1 MLGQHAGLSTT
12 RQVKENAPMRAGR
25 DCPLDYRLAADA
37 FSGEALFAC
46 ETLYVVGGLYG
57 NRQALAALQRRLA
70 AEPKARV
77 VFNGDA
83 HWFDRDPEIFQQ
95 IEQGISA
102 HLALR
107 GNVETELGRADD
119 SGAGCGCA
127 YPRSVDNAVVE
138 RSNAIQQELNSTVQ
152 GLPGMAECLAARPAT
167 ALVSVGGRRVAI
179 SHGDEQS
186 LAGWSCSREALG
198 EPQRQQQL
206 DQWLATNRL
215 SVLATSHSCAAVALN
230 LEHGALTN
238 NGAAG
243 MPNFAGGRYG
253 LLSRIATT
261 PHPAAL
267 YRCQRDGLYIEALP
281 LNYDHHA
288 FLADFD
294 RQWPAHS
301 PAALSYRSRVLGQL
315 SDRPEHALLAGFSL
329 CQSLCTLETL
339 TDE

>member
-1 MLGQHAGLSTT
+1 
-12 RQVKENAPMRAGR
+12 MRAGR
-25 DCPLDYRLAADA
+25 DCPLDYRLAWDA
-37 FSGEALFAC
+37 FSGEPAFEC
-46 ETLYVVGGLYG
+46 DTLYVVGGLYG

-70 AEPKARV
+70 AEPQARV

-95 IEQGISA
+95 IEQGLVA
-102 HLALR
+102 HLPLR

-127 YPRSVDNAVVE
+127 YPMTVEEAVVE
-138 RSNAIQQELNSTVQ
+138 RSNAIQQTLNRTVQ
-152 GLPGMAECLAARPAT
+152 GLPGMAERLAARPST
-167 ALVSVGGRRVAI
+167 ALVSVGGQRVAI

-186 LAGWSCSREALG
+186 LAGWSCSRESLS
-198 EPQRQQQL
+198 EPARQQQL
-206 DQWLATNRL
+206 DAWFTANRVH
-215 SVLATSHSCAAVALN
+215 VLATSHTCSAVALN
-230 LEHGALTN
+230 LENGALIN

-243 MPNFAGGRYG
+243 LPNFAGGRYG

-267 YRCQRDGLYIEALP
+267 YRCQRDGLFIEALP
-281 LNYDHHA
+281 LNYEHDA

-294 RQWPAHS
+294 RQWPDDS
-301 PAALSYRSRVLGQL
+301 PAALSYRSRINGTVADQP
-315 SDRPEHALLAGFSL
+315 SQALLAGFNL
-329 CQSLCTLETL
+329 CQSLCALEAL

>member
-1 MLGQHAGLSTT
+1 
-12 RQVKENAPMRAGR
+12 MRAGR
-25 DCPLDYRLAADA
+25 DCPLDYRLAKDA
-37 FSGEALFAC
+37 FSSEPLFDC
-46 ETLYVVGGLYG
+46 EVLYVVGGLYG

-70 AEPKARV
+70 AEPNARV

-83 HWFDRDPEIFQQ
+83 HWFDRDPQVFQQ
-95 IEQGISA
+95 IEQGLA
-102 HLALR
+102 THLALR

-127 YPRSVDNAVVE
+127 YPATVEEAVVE
-138 RSNAIQQELNSTVQ
+138 RSNVIQQELNKTVQ
-152 GLPGMAECLAARPAT
+152 GLPGMAELLAARPST
-167 ALVSVGGRRVAI
+167 ALVRVAGQRVAI

-198 EPQRQQQL
+198 EPARQQQL
-206 DQWLATNRL
+206 NAWFAAQNVKL
-215 SVLATSHSCAAVALN
+215 LATSHSCSAVALN
-230 LEHGALTN
+230 LEHGALIN

-243 MPNFAGGRYG
+243 LPNFAGGRYG

-267 YRCQRDGLYIEALP
+267 YRCQRDGLFIEALP
-281 LNYDHHA
+281 LNYDHDA

-301 PAALSYRSRVLGQL
+301 PAALSYRSRVLGQMA
-315 SDRPEHALLAGFSL
+315 DRPEHALLAGFSL
-329 CQSLCTLETL
+329 CQSLCALEAL

>member
-1 MLGQHAGLSTT
+1 
-12 RQVKENAPMRAGR
+12 MRAGR
-25 DCPLDYRLAADA
+25 DCPLDYRLTQDA
-37 FSGEALFAC
+37 FRGEPLFDC
-46 ETLYVVGGLYG
+46 DVLYVVGGLYG

-95 IEQGISA
+95 IEQGLGA

-107 GNVETELGRADD
+107 GNVETELGRATD

-127 YPRSVDNAVVE
+127 YPMEVDEVVVE
-138 RSNAIQQELNSTVQ
+138 RSNAIQAELNNTVQ
-152 GLPGMAECLAARPAT
+152 GLPGMAERLAARPST
-167 ALVSVGGRRVAI
+167 ALVSVAGQRVAI

-186 LAGWSCSREALG
+186 LAGWNCSREALS
-198 EPQRQQQL
+198 EPARQQQL
-206 DQWLATNRL
+206 DAWFAAQQVQ
-215 SVLATSHSCAAVALN
+215 VLATSHSCAAVALN
-230 LEHGALTN
+230 LENGALIN

-267 YRCQRDGLYIEALP
+267 YRCQRDGLFIEALP
-281 LNYDHHA
+281 LNYDHDA
-288 FLADFD
+288 FLTDFD

-301 PAALSYRSRVLGQL
+301 PAAQSYRSRILGAVTDQ
-315 SDRPEHALLAGFSL
+315 PAHALLTGFAL
-329 CQSLCTLETL
+329 CQSLCALEAL

>member
-1 MLGQHAGLSTT
+1 
-12 RQVKENAPMRAGR
+12 MRAGR
-25 DCPLDYRLAADA
+25 DCPLDYRLARDA
-37 FSGEALFAC
+37 FNGEPLFEC
-46 ETLYVVGGLYG
+46 QVLYVAGGLYG
-57 NRQALAALQRRLA
+57 NRQALAAVQRRLA
-70 AEPKARV
+70 AEPNARV

-83 HWFDRDPEIFQQ
+83 HWFDRDPQIFQQ

-127 YPRSVDNAVVE
+127 YPMTVEEAVVE
-138 RSNAIQQELNSTVQ
+138 RSNAIQQELNRTVQ
-152 GLPGMAECLAARPAT
+152 GLPGMDERLAIRPST
-167 ALVSVGGRRVAI
+167 ALVSVAGQRVAI

-186 LAGWSCSREALG
+186 LAGWSCSRESLSEAA
-198 EPQRQQQL
+198 RQQQL
-206 DQWLATNRL
+206 NAWFATHNVT
-215 SVLATSHSCAAVALN
+215 VLATSHTCSAVALN
-230 LEHGALTN
+230 LEHGALIN

-243 MPNFAGGRYG
+243 LPNFAGGRYG

-267 YRCQRDGLYIEALP
+267 YRCQRDGLFIEALP
-281 LNYDHHA
+281 LNYNHDA

-315 SDRPEHALLAGFSL
+315 ADRPEHALLAGFSL
-329 CQSLCTLETL
+329 CQSLCALEAL

>member
-1 MLGQHAGLSTT
+1 
-12 RQVKENAPMRAGR
+12 MRAGR
-25 DCPLDYRLAADA
+25 DCPLDYRLAKDA
-37 FSGEALFAC
+37 FSSEPLFDC
-46 ETLYVVGGLYG
+46 EVLYVVGGLYG

-70 AEPKARV
+70 AEPNARV

-95 IEQGISA
+95 IEKGISE
-102 HLALR
+102 HLALC

-127 YPRSVDNAVVE
+127 YPMTVEEAVVE
-138 RSNAIQQELNSTVQ
+138 RSNAIQLELNRTVQ
-152 GLPGMAECLAARPAT
+152 GLPSMAAHLAARPST
-167 ALVSVGGRRVAI
+167 ALVSVAGQRVAI

-186 LAGWSCSREALG
+186 LAGWSCSRESLSDST
-198 EPQRQQQL
+198 RQQQL
-206 DQWLATNRL
+206 DAWFAESNVQ
-215 SVLATSHSCAAVALN
+215 VLATSHTCSAVALN
-230 LEHGALTN
+230 LKHGALIN

-243 MPNFAGGRYG
+243 LPNFASGRYG

-267 YRCQRDGLYIEALP
+267 YRCQRDGLFIEALP
-281 LNYDHHA
+281 LNYDHTA

-294 RQWPAHS
+294 RQWPTDS
-301 PAALSYRSRVLGQL
+301 PAALSYRARVLGQL
-315 SDRPEHALLAGFSL
+315 SDRPETALLAGFSL
-329 CQSLCTLETL
+329 CQSLCALEAL

>member
-1 MLGQHAGLSTT
+1 
-12 RQVKENAPMRAGR
+12 MRAGR
-25 DCPLDYRLAADA
+25 DCPLDYRLTRDA
-37 FSGEALFAC
+37 FSGAPLFDC
-46 ETLYVVGGLYG
+46 EVLYVVGGLYG
-57 NRQALAALQRRLA
+57 NRQALAAVQRRLA
-70 AEPKARV
+70 SEPHARV

-95 IEQGISA
+95 IEQGLSA

-127 YPRSVDNAVVE
+127 YPMTVDEAVVE
-138 RSNAIQQELNSTVQ
+138 RSNAIQLELNKTVQ
-152 GLPGMAECLAARPAT
+152 GLPGMAERLASRPST
-167 ALVSVGGRRVAI
+167 ALVSVGGQRIAI

-186 LAGWSCSREALG
+186 LAGWSCSRESLS
-198 EPQRQQQL
+198 EPERQEQL
-206 DQWLATNRL
+206 DAWFTANRVQ
-215 SVLATSHSCAAVALN
+215 VLATSHTCSAVALN
-230 LEHGALTN
+230 LEHGALIN

-243 MPNFAGGRYG
+243 LPNFAGGRYG
-253 LLSRIATT
+253 LLTRIATT

-281 LNYDHHA
+281 LNYDHAA

-294 RQWPAHS
+294 RQWPTHS
-301 PAALSYRSRVLGQL
+301 PAALSYRTRVLGQL

-329 CQSLCTLETL
+329 CQSLCALEAL

>member
-1 MLGQHAGLSTT
+1 
-12 RQVKENAPMRAGR
+12 MRAGR

-37 FSGEALFAC
+37 FAGEPLFDC
-46 ETLYVVGGLYG
+46 QVLYVVGGLYG
-57 NRQALAALQRRLA
+57 NRQALAALERRLA
-70 AEPKARV
+70 AEPDARV

-83 HWFDRDPEIFQQ
+83 HWFDRDPQIFQQ

-107 GNVETELGRADD
+107 GNVETELGRATD

-127 YPRSVDNAVVE
+127 YPITVEEAVVE
-138 RSNAIQQELNSTVQ
+138 RSNAIQRQLNQTVQ
-152 GLPGMAECLAARPAT
+152 GLPGMAERLAARPST
-167 ALVSVGGRRVAI
+167 ALLSVAGRRVAI

-186 LAGWSCSREALG
+186 LAGWNCSRESLS
-198 EPQRQQQL
+198 EPARQQQL
-206 DQWLATNRL
+206 GAWCAAQRVQ
-215 SVLATSHSCAAVALN
+215 VLATSHSCAAVALN
-230 LEHGALTN
+230 LEQAALIN

-253 LLSRIATT
+253 LLSRIAST

-267 YRCQRDGLYIEALP
+267 YRCQRDGLFIEALP
-281 LNYDHHA
+281 LNYDHDT

-294 RQWPAHS
+294 RQWSAHS
-301 PAALSYRSRVLGQL
+301 PAALSYRTRILGTVADQ
-315 SDRPEHALLAGFSL
+315 PQHALLAGFSL
-329 CQSLCTLETL
+329 CQSLCALETL

>member
-1 MLGQHAGLSTT
+1 
-12 RQVKENAPMRAGR
+12 MRAGR
-25 DCPLDYRLAADA
+25 DCPLDYRLARDA
-37 FSGEALFAC
+37 FRGEPLFDCQA
-46 ETLYVVGGLYG
+46 LYVVGGLYG
-57 NRQALAALQRRLA
+57 NRQALAAVQRRVA
-70 AEPKARV
+70 TEPAARV

-95 IEQGISA
+95 IEQGLSA

-127 YPRSVDNAVVE
+127 YPMEVDDAVVE
-138 RSNAIQQELNSTVQ
+138 RSNAIQRELNRTVQ
-152 GLPGMAECLAARPAT
+152 GLPGMAERLAARPST
-167 ALVSVGGRRVAI
+167 ALVRVGGQRVAI

-186 LAGWSCSREALG
+186 LAGWSCSRESLS
-198 EPQRQQQL
+198 EPERQQQL
-206 DQWLATNRL
+206 DSWFVAHNVT
-215 SVLATSHSCAAVALN
+215 VLATSHTCSAVALN
-230 LEHGALTN
+230 LEHGALIN

-243 MPNFAGGRYG
+243 LPNFAGGRYG
-253 LLSRIATT
+253 LLSRIAST

-267 YRCQRDGLYIEALP
+267 YRCQRDGLFIEALP
-281 LNYDHHA
+281 LSYDHTA

-294 RQWPAHS
+294 RQWPADS
-301 PAALSYRSRVLGQL
+301 PATLSYRTRVLGQL

-329 CQSLCTLETL
+329 CQSLCALEAL

>member
-1 MLGQHAGLSTT
+1 
-12 RQVKENAPMRAGR
+12 MRAGR
-25 DCPLDYRLAADA
+25 DCPLDYRLTRDA
-37 FSGEALFAC
+37 FSGEPLFEC
-46 ETLYVVGGLYG
+46 DTLYVVGGLYG
-57 NRQALAALQRRLA
+57 NRQALAALERRLA
-70 AEPKARV
+70 AEPNALV

-83 HWFDRDPEIFQQ
+83 HWFDRDPQVFQQ

-102 HLALR
+102 HVALR

-127 YPRSVDNAVVE
+127 YPMTVDEAVVE
-138 RSNAIQQELNSTVQ
+138 RSNAIQQTLNRTVQ
-152 GLPGMAECLAARPAT
+152 GLPGMAGRLAVRPST
-167 ALVSVGGRRVAI
+167 ALVSVGGQRVAI

-186 LAGWSCSREALG
+186 LAGWSCSRESLS
-198 EPQRQQQL
+198 EPERQEQL
-206 DQWLATNRL
+206 DAWFTANRVQ
-215 SVLATSHSCAAVALN
+215 VLATSHTCSAVALN
-230 LEHGALTN
+230 LEHGALIN

-243 MPNFAGGRYG
+243 LPNFAGGRYG

-267 YRCQRDGLYIEALP
+267 YRCQRDGLFIEALP
-281 LNYDHHA
+281 LNYDHTA

-315 SDRPEHALLAGFSL
+315 TDRPETALLAGFSL
-329 CQSLCTLETL
+329 CQSLCALEAL

>member
-1 MLGQHAGLSTT
+1 
-12 RQVKENAPMRAGR
+12 MRAGR
-25 DCPLDYRLAADA
+25 DCPLDYRLTPDA
-37 FSGEALFAC
+37 FAGEPLFEC

-57 NRQALAALQRRLA
+57 NRQALSALEKRLA
-70 AEPKARV
+70 AEPGARV

-83 HWFDRDPEIFQQ
+83 HWFDRDSEIFQH
-95 IEQGISA
+95 IEQGLSA

-127 YPRSVDNAVVE
+127 YPMSVDDGVVE
-138 RSNAIQQELNSTVQ
+138 RSNAIQLALNQTVLS
-152 GLPGMAECLAARPAT
+152 LPGMAERLAARPST
-167 ALVSVGGRRVAI
+167 ALVSVAGRRVAI

-186 LAGWSCSREALG
+186 LAGWDCSREALADSA
-198 EPQRQQQL
+198 RQQQL
-206 DQWLATNRL
+206 DAWLHTHNICI
-215 SVLATSHSCAAVALN
+215 LATSHSCAAVVLN
-230 LEHGALTN
+230 LMHGALIN

-253 LLSRIATT
+253 LISRIAIT

-267 YRCQRDGLYIEALP
+267 YRCQRDGLFIEALP
-281 LNYDHHA
+281 LSYDHPA

-301 PAALSYRSRVLGQL
+301 AAAQSYRSRILGHTT
-315 SDRPEHALLAGFSL
+315 DRPEAALLAGFNV
-329 CQSLCTLETL
+329 CQSLCALETL
-339 TDE
+339 N

>member
-1 MLGQHAGLSTT
+1 
-12 RQVKENAPMRAGR
+12 MRAGR
-25 DCPLDYRLAADA
+25 DCPLDYRLARDA
-37 FSGEALFAC
+37 FGGEPLFDC
-46 ETLYVVGGLYG
+46 QVLYVVGGLYG
-57 NRQALAALQRRLA
+57 NRQALAAVQRRLA
-70 AEPKARV
+70 AEPNARV

-83 HWFDRDPEIFQQ
+83 HWFDRDPEIFRQ
-95 IEQGISA
+95 IEQDLAA

-127 YPRSVDNAVVE
+127 YPSSVDDAVVE

-152 GLPGMAECLAARPAT
+152 ALPAMAERLAARPST
-167 ALVSVGGRRVAI
+167 ALVRVAGQRVAI

-186 LAGWSCSREALG
+186 LAGWNCSREALS
-198 EPQRQQQL
+198 EPARQQQL
-206 DQWLATNRL
+206 DSWFAANNVQ
-215 SVLATSHSCAAVALN
+215 VLATSHSCSAVALN
-230 LEHGALTN
+230 LEHGALIN

-243 MPNFAGGRYG
+243 LPNFAGGRYG
-253 LLSRIATT
+253 LLSRIAST

-267 YRCQRDGLYIEALP
+267 YRCQRDGLFIEALP

-301 PAALSYRSRVLGQL
+301 PAALSYRSRILGTVTDQ
-315 SDRPEHALLAGFSL
+315 PTHALLAGFSL
-329 CQSLCTLETL
+329 CQSLCALEAL